1 MRFPGDDWSDSTGG
15 ARMSRSLIQLRG
27 VGWLAI
33 GLGVLFAVT
42 CAENV
47 RADVVPGAA
56 AQPPA
61 QVTAGKPSRD
71 PVTHVISAT
80 TKLSMIQLEARILEF
95 SKRIE
100 SVDGFNSE
108 ILTVSAETPNRIRLH
123 AEMTGVTSMTI
134 RDEAGAVYTVEV
146 FVEGDVRELKAYLEK
161 LFPNAALDV
170 MSLRDSVVIRGTV
183 TEPDMIPQIM
193 AIARQMY
200 PTGVH
205 NQMTVGGVSQVQ
217 LKVKILEVQR
227 SKLKQLGFNFIAS
240 GQNYAFSNSVGGIAP
255 LTNLTAP
262 LGGPPIASISG
273 STLSNVP
280 LNFAVTGNSD
290 TFQGFL
296 DALTTEALA
305 KTLAEP
311 TLTTTSGRPANLLSG
326 GEFPI
331 LVPSGV
337 GNVSVQFREFG
348 VRMEAIPTVL
358 GNGRLRLDIAPEVSQ
373 RDFSSAVSVGGFVV
387 PGINTRRVNT
397 QVEMNFGETVM
408 IGGLISRR
416 RTATSSKIPII
427 GELPVIG
434 AAFSRKS
441 SEISETELLIMV
453 TPEFS
458 GAMRP
463 EQVPHN
469 APGWTQDDP
478 TSKEL
483 FLDGMLEVPS
493 YGEPCEMNGSGE
505 YCPVPMQSGMP
516 ASSDVGQPILP
527 GSSDVPPPP
536 AGEIQTMSGRSDG
549 KSRVIPAGGESVRV
563 PVRKELP
570 ARKTTS
576 AKSSDDTEAPLPQ
589 SIRPKSDSS
598 RTTSNTQSRIAPSER
613 SLAR

>member
-1 MRFPGDDWSDSTGG
+1 
-15 ARMSRSLIQLRG
+15 MSRSLNQLRG

-33 GLGVLFAVT
+33 GLGILLAVT
-42 CAENV
+42 GSAEV
-47 RADVVPGAA
+47 GADVVPGATGQPAA
-56 AQPPA
+56 AQ
-61 QVTAGKPSRD
+61 VNAGKPSRD
-71 PVTHVISAT
+71 PVTHVISSM

-134 RDEAGAVYTVEV
+134 QDETGAVYTVEV

-416 RTATSSKIPII
+416 RTATASKIPII

-441 SEISETELLIMV
+441 NEISETELLIMV

-458 GAMRP
+458 GALRP

-469 APGWTQDDP
+469 APGWTQDNP

-483 FLDGMLEVPS
+483 FMDGMLEVPG

-505 YCPVPMQSGMP
+505 YCPVPIQSGMP
-516 ASSDVGQPILP
+516 TSTEVGQPILP
-527 GSSDVPPPP
+527 GTSDAPPPP
-536 AGEIQTMSGRSDG
+536 VGEIQTMSGRSDG

-598 RTTSNTQSRIAPSER
+598 RTTSNTQSRIAPNDR